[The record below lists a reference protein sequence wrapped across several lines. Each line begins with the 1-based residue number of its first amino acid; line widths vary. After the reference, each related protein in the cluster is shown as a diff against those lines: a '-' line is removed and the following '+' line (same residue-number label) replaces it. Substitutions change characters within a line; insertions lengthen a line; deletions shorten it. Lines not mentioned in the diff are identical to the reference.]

1 MNQAETI
8 KRHIASHFNVSQ
20 DTILPDTRLMDD
32 LGADSLDSIEIVLAM
47 EIEFDI
53 EIPDD
58 ELERVETVQDIITIV
73 QDLS

>member
-1 MNQAETI
+1 MSQEETI

-20 DTILPDTRLMDD
+20 DTIIPDTRLVDD

-47 EIEFDI
+47 ETEFDI

-58 ELERVETVQDIITIV
+58 DLDRVETVQDIITIV

>member
-1 MNQAETI
+1 MSQEETI
-8 KRHIASHFNVSQ
+8 KRHIASHFNVSK
-20 DTILPDTRLMDD
+20 DTIIPDTRLVDD

-47 EIEFDI
+47 EAEFDI

-58 ELERVETVQDIITIV
+58 DLDRVETVQDIITIV

>member
-1 MNQAETI
+1 MSQAETI

-20 DTILPDTRLMDD
+20 DTIIPDTRLVDD

-58 ELERVETVQDIITIV
+58 EIDRVETVQDIITIV